1 MSYYNCIINQ
11 IHVQIKN
18 KLIIIKLKILLI
30 NKLKKLIKLIN
41 NFTNKLINLKFK
53 KNKLKLYKVNKNL
66 RK

>member
-1 MSYYNCIINQ
+1 MSYYIYIINQ

-41 NFTNKLINLKFK
+41 NFTNKLANLKFK